1 LASMGHRRHMYSLL
15 VGRPGGMKPLRRS
28 WHRREDNSKMHLQE
42 VGWGGMDWMNLVQ
55 DRDRWLAFVNV
66 VMNMQVSPIE
76 GNFTS

>member
-1 LASMGHRRHMYSLL
+1 MKERETFTRGQTILATRCILL
-15 VGRPGGMKPLRRS
+15 KANNMSVLNCKLM
-28 WHRREDNSKMHLQE
+28 DLQE

-66 VMNMQVSPIE
+66 VMNMQVSLIE